1 MGWKALAKIAWLKL
15 FGGSEYQEFLSH
27 RMAALN
33 KLAAA
38 ADLISIARMA
48 ANGTHIP
55 RDHARAVLERHGLVP
70 GKDER

>member
-1 MGWKALAKIAWLKL
+1 MGWKAMAKIAWLKL

-38 ADLISIARMA
+38 PDLLSIARMA
-48 ANGTHIP
+48 ADGKCDP
-55 RDHARAVLERHGLVP
+55 DHARAVLERHGLVP